1 MFTATCSLSPNVEEA
16 LDKVAEWTGFA
27 LYIFRYSKEHHV
39 WTIEK
44 PAILVNNKQ
53 CRYYITLALIE
64 RNGKKYVDRIS
75 SKSGCNC
82 MLTPPNENCVKGI

>member
-16 LDKVAEWTGFA
+16 LVNVAERTGFA

-53 CRYYITLALIE
+53 CRYYITLAIIE
-64 RNGKKYVDRIS
+64 KDGKKYVDRVS

-82 MLTPPNENCVKGI
+82 MLTPPNINCVKGI